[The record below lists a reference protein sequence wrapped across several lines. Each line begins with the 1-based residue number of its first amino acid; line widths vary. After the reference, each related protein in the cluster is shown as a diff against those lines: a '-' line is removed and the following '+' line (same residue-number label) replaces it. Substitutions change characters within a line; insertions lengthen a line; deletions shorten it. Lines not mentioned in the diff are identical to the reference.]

1 MDALRLSALAVVT
14 LTIVGVLVQI
24 ATFFG
29 NVMGRGDVVK
39 IALALQA
46 LITGI
51 ILALWIYYMPQ

>member
-1 MDALRLSALAVVT
+1 MDALRLSALAIVT
-14 LTIVGVLVQI
+14 LTIIGILTQI

-29 NVMGRGDVVK
+29 SVMGRGDIVR

-46 LITGI
+46 LLTGI